1 VFGSYIM
8 FILGITGWGMGS
20 WCGVVSK
27 PQQKARA
34 CSGASVTTDLQI
46 SAFVYCNCCY
56 SHIHSQAELLTKAE
70 HCFQVQRFWLVAN
83 I

>member
-1 VFGSYIM
+1 M
-8 FILGITGWGMGS
+8 GMGS
-20 WCGVVSK
+20 WRGVASK

-46 SAFVYCNCCY
+46 FAFVFFATADIY

-70 HCFQVQRFWLVAN
+70 HCFQVQYFWLVAN